1 MKNWWSELQQK
12 LLTHIANP
20 SFKRNPGLLD
30 RLAFRILE
38 KAYGPAGEPDPDLEH
53 PLHSGEGRDQPES

>member
-1 MKNWWSELQQK
+1 MKNWWAEVQQK
-12 LLTHIANP
+12 LLTHIANR

-38 KAYGPAGEPDPDLEH
+38 KAYGPVGDQDPDLD
-53 PLHSGEGRDQPES
+53 HS